1 MECDNKSNAHNMIN
15 VSDGDTAM
23 RVICTECKHQYVIR
37 KDRIK
42 GTPEFRQYVKLF
54 KRDVL
59 QGGDN
64 LFYKYHPE
72 HLKQ

>member
-1 MECDNKSNAHNMIN
+1 MECDNKSNAHNMITI
-15 VSDGDTAM
+15 SDGDTAM
-23 RVICTECKHQYVIR
+23 RVICTECKHQYFIR

-42 GTPEFRQYVKLF
+42 GTPEKRIYAKLF
-54 KRDVL
+54 KKDIL